1 MKILL
6 SPAKS
11 LNLDQK
17 LPTKNYTTPQFLDK
31 TEKLHKVLKQS
42 SKDELK
48 DLMSIS
54 DKLAELN
61 HNRFQ
66 DFSINHKPQ
75 NSRPAIYTFD
85 GDVYDGIQA
94 YNLAQ
99 DDINRLQERLRILSG
114 FYGLLKPLDLM
125 QPYRLEMGTSLKVQK
140 SKNLYEFWQETLTE
154 FLNDEIAEEEL
165 VVNLAS
171 KEYSKSIQKS
181 KLKGQWV
188 EPVFKDYKNGKLK
201 VISFY
206 AKKARGMMTKHL
218 AKIDNPGY
226 EDILKFNEDD
236 YAFSKSETKNDLQP
250 VFVR

>member
-42 SKDELK
+42 SKNELK

-54 DKLAELN
+54 DKLAKLN

-66 DFSINHKPQ
+66 DFSIDHQPQ

-94 YNLAQ
+94 YDLAQ

-154 FLNDEIAEEEL
+154 FLNDEIAEEEF

>member
-11 LNLDQK
+11 LNLEQD
-17 LPTKNYTTPQFLDK
+17 LPTDKYTEPPFLDK
-31 TEKLHKVLKQS
+31 TQKLHSRLKKA
-42 SKDELK
+42 SKNDLK
-48 DLMSIS
+48 NLMSIS
-54 DKLAELN
+54 DKLAGLN
-61 HNRFQ
+61 YDRFQ
-66 DFSINHKPQ
+66 EFSINHNTE

-94 YNLAQ
+94 YDLAQ

-114 FYGLLKPLDLM
+114 FYGMLKPLDLM
-125 QPYRLEMGTSLKVQK
+125 QPYRLEMGTKLSTG
-140 SKNLYEFWQETLTE
+140 SAEDLYGFWKATLTTN
-154 FLNDEIAEEEL
+154 LNSELEENEL

-206 AKKARGMMTKHL
+206 AKKARGLMTKHL
-218 AKIDNPGY
+218 AKIDDPGY

>member
-42 SKDELK
+42 SKNELK

-66 DFSINHKPQ
+66 DFSIDHQPQ

-94 YNLAQ
+94 YDLAQ
-99 DDINRLQERLRILSG
+99 
-114 FYGLLKPLDLM
+114 
-125 QPYRLEMGTSLKVQK
+125 
-140 SKNLYEFWQETLTE
+140 
-154 FLNDEIAEEEL
+154 
-165 VVNLAS
+165 
-171 KEYSKSIQKS
+171 
-181 KLKGQWV
+181 
-188 EPVFKDYKNGKLK
+188 
-201 VISFY
+201 
-206 AKKARGMMTKHL
+206 
-218 AKIDNPGY
+218 
-226 EDILKFNEDD
+226 
-236 YAFSKSETKNDLQP
+236 
-250 VFVR
+250 